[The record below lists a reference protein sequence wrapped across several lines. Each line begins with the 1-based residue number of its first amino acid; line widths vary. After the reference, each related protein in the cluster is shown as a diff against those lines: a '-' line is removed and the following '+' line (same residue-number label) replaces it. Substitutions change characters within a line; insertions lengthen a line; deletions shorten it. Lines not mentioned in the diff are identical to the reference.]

1 MTTSRKTFRHDF
13 SEQMLN
19 FVWHQWCQM
28 GVAGSVPHKPGW
40 VIDPEPLLAFTSEVA
55 RQDARMFDQVLDWL
69 ATNGHWINTQR
80 LSTLVKQGDIGDT
93 AVVGA
98 IASWMTQQDKSTKWR
113 GVSRT
118 FSPSV
123 QKPAEAL
130 FRLQPELSP
139 DILAKPCPHFQQYE
153 LLRGQIHTRKMTQP
167 VNMQDP
173 ANLMFKSRAI
183 FGIGIRADV
192 SAYLAT
198 ANGGHARQIADRL
211 GYNHVRVTDV
221 LSEMAEAG
229 MVTMHF
235 SGQTKLYRIDREQW
249 QALLVPNPTDK
260 LAWVN
265 WRYLTRGLTTLW
277 RAILALDTHRADDYV
292 FSSQARK
299 AMQAAQDDL
308 MNSGLAFSIKDNRGY
323 VAESY
328 LPVFQA
334 DIHAIMQHLVG

>member
-1 MTTSRKTFRHDF
+1 
-13 SEQMLN
+13 
-19 FVWHQWCQM
+19 
-28 GVAGSVPHKPGW
+28 
-40 VIDPEPLLAFTSEVA
+40 
-55 RQDARMFDQVLDWL
+55 MFDQVLDWL
-69 ATNGHWINTQR
+69 ATNGHWMNTQR
-80 LSTLVKQGDIGDT
+80 LSTIVKQGDIGDT

-98 IASWMTQQDKSTKWR
+98 MASWMTQQDKSAKWR

-118 FSPSV
+118 FAPPV
-123 QKPAEAL
+123 QKPAEPL
-130 FRLQPELSP
+130 FRIQTDTSP
-139 DILAKPCPHFQQYE
+139 DILAKPCPHFQRYG
-153 LLRGQIHTRKMTQP
+153 LIRGQIHTRNMTQP

-198 ANGGHARQIADRL
+198 TTGGHARQIADRL
-211 GYNHVRVTDV
+211 GYNHARVSDV

-229 MVTMHF
+229 IVTMHC
-235 SGQTKLYRIDREQW
+235 SGQTKRYQIDREQW
-249 QALLVPNPTDK
+249 RGLLVPNQTNE

-265 WRYLTRGLTTLW
+265 WRYLTRGLTILW
-277 RAILALDTHRADDYV
+277 REVWALDEQRADEYV

-308 MNSGLAFSIKDNRGY
+308 MNSGLTFSIKDNRGY

-334 DIHAIMQHLVG
+334 DIHALLQLLAG